1 MQQLQEIA
9 GNRIEWVPMD
19 EGGFTTLLLITGCDK
34 QCLEETQYRE
44 TGWRIISIKNS
55 KIPPDK
61 ILSLLT
67 DEGKT
72 HD

>member
-1 MQQLQEIA
+1 MRKLQEIA
-9 GNRIEWVPMD
+9 GDRIEWVPMD

-34 QCLEETQYRE
+34 QCLEEVQYEE
-44 TGWRIISIKNS
+44 TGRRIISIKND
-55 KIPPDK
+55 KIPPEK

-67 DEGKT
+67 DEGEN